1 MSDDP
6 GALRRRGYATNIN
19 DATDG
24 LSYNRTQNPSVD
36 NTNSTGSRHGQGQP
50 GSCEPVREAE
60 IIHFHGQIQIGTE
73 DNSP

>member
-36 NTNSTGSRHGQGQP
+36 NTNSTTPNTAVRGP
-50 GSCEPVREAE
+50 GADHVLHVR
-60 IIHFHGQIQIGTE
+60 
-73 DNSP
+73 S